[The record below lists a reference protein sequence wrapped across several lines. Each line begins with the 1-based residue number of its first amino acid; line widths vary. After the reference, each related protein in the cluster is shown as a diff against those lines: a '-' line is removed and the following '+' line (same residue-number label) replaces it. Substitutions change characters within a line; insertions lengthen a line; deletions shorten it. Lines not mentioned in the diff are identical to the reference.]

1 MNQMPMKI
9 EEYHPST
16 PQAAIPSHRLK
27 KALIRL
33 SEVAPN
39 DSPLISC
46 FVNLEEDLAQT
57 LQAFERQAR
66 ELGRRLDGQRKVDFE
81 DAFSEI
87 SHHLETAV
95 SKGSKGAAIYSRW
108 GERPFFLP
116 LEFSVPLESKL
127 ILDSLPH
134 LYPVIETKD
143 TYHRFAIV
151 VVTEEEARIVETV
164 VGAVTREIFAKRP
177 ELRERLGREWTREH
191 YQNHKKN
198 RTDKFLQQ
206 KIGIVDELM
215 KQRGHNYLVVAGSPK
230 AVSRFTKALPSRLKK
245 KLLTT
250 LPTNPRNGIY
260 PIVVEALEIF
270 AANEHIE
277 SHDRVAELE
286 SAVMSNGLGV
296 AGVAATRDALTQGY
310 ADMLII
316 DHELDEPELKEELVR
331 LATRNDI
338 PIETVKDSDSLARLS
353 GVGCLLRYLP
363 YHGSQSEVSAA

>member
-1 MNQMPMKI
+1 MNKLPMKI
-9 EEYHPST
+9 KEYPPST
-16 PQAAIPSHRLK
+16 SQASIPSHQLK

-46 FVNLEEDLAQT
+46 FVNLEENLALT
-57 LQAFERQAR
+57 LQAFDRQAK
-66 ELGRRLDGQRKVDFE
+66 EMGRRLTGQRKVDFE
-81 DAFSEI
+81 DAFAEI
-87 SHHLETAV
+87 VQHLETSVA
-95 SKGSKGAAIYSRW
+95 KGSKGAAIYARW

-116 LEFSVPLESKL
+116 LEFSVPLETKL

-198 RTDKFLQQ
+198 RSDQFLQQ

-230 AVSRFTKALPSRLKK
+230 AISRFTKALPSQLKK

-260 PIVVEALEIF
+260 PIVVEALEVF

-286 SAVMSNGLGV
+286 SALMSNGLGV
-296 AGVAATRDALTQGY
+296 VGLAATKEALTVGY

-316 DHELDEPELKEELVR
+316 DHDLDDPEAKEELVR

-338 PIETVKDSDSLARLS
+338 PIETVKNSETLTRLG

-363 YHGSQSEVSAA
+363 YHGSQRDVNAA